1 MTTPLKKIVIVGGG
15 AGGLEMATQLGH
27 KLGRKK
33 KAKITLVDR
42 NHSHLWK
49 PLLHEVATGSLDE
62 GVDALSYLAH
72 ARNHGFQFQL
82 GSVIDIDR
90 EAKTITI
97 AELRDEKGELLVPE
111 RKIAYDTLVMAL
123 GSTSND
129 FNTPGVKENCIFL
142 DNPHQARRFH
152 QEMLNLFLKYSANL
166 GANGKVNIAIV
177 GGGATGVE
185 LSAELHN
192 AVKQLHSYGYK
203 GLTNEALNVTLVEA
217 GERILPALPP
227 RISAA
232 AHNELTKLGVR
243 VLTQTMV
250 TSADEGG
257 LHTKDGEYIEADL
270 MVWAAGIKAP
280 DFLKD
285 IGGLETNR
293 INQLVVEPT
302 LQTTRDPD
310 IYAIG
315 DCASCPRPEGGFVPP
330 RAQAAHQMA
339 TCAMNNILA
348 QMNGKPLKN
357 YQYKD
362 HGSLVSLSNFSTVG
376 SLMGNLTR
384 GSMMIEGRIARFV
397 YISLY
402 RMHQIALQPRY
413 PSAFEVALIDV
424 HWRMWHKRLIR
435 PGQMVRAVGL
445 IRRVKRRIR
454 HSFRLLRIIKYFQ
467 PFPRFS
473 SSV

>member
-293 INQLVVEPT
+293 IKPAGGGTDAANHPRSRHLRYWRLRVMP
-302 LQTTRDPD
+302 
-310 IYAIG
+310 
-315 DCASCPRPEGGFVPP
+315 ASGRGFVPP

-402 RMHQIALQPRY
+402 RMHQIALHGYFKTGLMMLVGSINR
-413 PSAFEVALIDV
+413 V
-424 HWRMWHKRLIR
+424 IR
-435 PGQMVRAVGL
+435 P
-445 IRRVKRRIR
+445 
-454 HSFRLLRIIKYFQ
+454 RLKLH
-467 PFPRFS
+467 
-473 SSV
+473 

>member
-1 MTTPLKKIVIVGGG
+1 MTTSIKKIVIVGGG

-27 KLGRKK
+27 KLGRKN
-33 KAKITLVDR
+33 KAEIILVDR

-49 PLLHEVATGSLDE
+49 PLLHEVATGSMDE
-62 GVDALSYLAH
+62 GIDALSYLAH

-82 GSVIDIDR
+82 GSLTDINREKKVISL
-90 EAKTITI
+90 
-97 AELRDEKGELLVPE
+97 AEVLDAQGEVLVPQRE
-111 RKIAYDTLVMAL
+111 VPYDTLVMAL

-129 FNTPGVKENCIFL
+129 FGTPGVKDHCIFL

-152 QEMLNLFLKYSANL
+152 NEMLNLFLKFSASE
-166 GANGKVNIAIV
+166 GQTGQVNIAIV

-203 GLTNEALNVTLVEA
+203 GLGSEALNVTLVEA

-232 AHNELTKLGVR
+232 AHQELTKLGVR

-250 TSADEGG
+250 TSADKKG
-257 LHTKDGEYIEADL
+257 LHTKGGEYIEADL

-280 DFLKD
+280 DFMKE

-293 INQLVVEPT
+293 INQLVVKDT
-302 LQTTRDPD
+302 LQTTLDDD

-315 DCASCPRPEGGFVPP
+315 DCASCALPSGGFVPP
-330 RAQAAHQMA
+330 RAQSAHQMA
-339 TCAMNNILA
+339 SRAMENILA
-348 QMNGKPLKN
+348 QRNNKPLKA
-357 YQYKD
+357 YVYKD
-362 HGSLVSLSNFSTVG
+362 HGSLVSLSRFSTVG
-376 SLMGNLTR
+376 SLMGNLMR
-384 GSMMIEGRIARFV
+384 GSMMVEGRIARFV

-402 RMHQIALQPRY
+402 RMHQIALHGYFKTGLMMLVGSINR
-413 PSAFEVALIDV
+413 V
-424 HWRMWHKRLIR
+424 IR
-435 PGQMVRAVGL
+435 P
-445 IRRVKRRIR
+445 
-454 HSFRLLRIIKYFQ
+454 RLKLH
-467 PFPRFS
+467 
-473 SSV
+473 

>member
-1 MTTPLKKIVIVGGG
+1 MTTPIKKIVIVGGG
-15 AGGLEMATQLGH
+15 AGGLELATQLGH
-27 KLGRKK
+27 KLGRRK
-33 KAKITLVDR
+33 KAEITLIDR

-62 GVDALSYLAH
+62 GIDGLSYLAH
-72 ARNHGFQFQL
+72 ARNHHFQFQL
-82 GSVIDIDR
+82 GTLTDIDR
-90 EAKTITI
+90 EKKSLHLSEI
-97 AELRDEKGELLVPE
+97 RDEQGELLVPE
-111 RKIAYDTLVMAL
+111 REVDYDTLVMAL

-129 FNTPGVKENCIFL
+129 FGTPGIKDHCIFL

-152 QEMLNLFLKYSANL
+152 NEMLNLFLKFSASD
-166 GANGKVNIAIV
+166 GEQEKVNIAIV

-203 GLTNEALNVTLVEA
+203 GLDNKALNVTLVEA

-232 AHNELTKLGVR
+232 AHQELTKLGVR

-250 TSADEGG
+250 TSAEKNG
-257 LHTKDGEYIEADL
+257 LHTKSGEFIDADL

-280 DFLKD
+280 DFMKD

-302 LQTTRDPD
+302 LQTTRDAS

-315 DCASCPRPEGGFVPP
+315 DCASCALPAGGFVPP
-330 RAQAAHQMA
+330 RAQSAHQMA
-339 TCAMNNILA
+339 SRVLSNILA
-348 QMNGKPLKN
+348 DMKGQSLKP
-357 YQYKD
+357 YVYKD
-362 HGSLVSLSNFSTVG
+362 HGSLVSLSRFSTVG
-376 SLMGNLTR
+376 SLMGNLMR
-384 GSMMIEGRIARFV
+384 GSMMVEGRIARFV

-402 RMHQIALQPRY
+402 RMHQ
-413 PSAFEVALIDV
+413 VALHGYFKTGLMMLVGSINRV
-424 HWRMWHKRLIR
+424 IR
-435 PGQMVRAVGL
+435 P
-445 IRRVKRRIR
+445 
-454 HSFRLLRIIKYFQ
+454 RLKLH
-467 PFPRFS
+467 
-473 SSV
+473 

>member
-1 MTTPLKKIVIVGGG
+1 MKKIVIVGGG
-15 AGGLEMATQLGH
+15 AGGLELATQLGH

-33 KAKITLVDR
+33 KAEITLVDR

-62 GVDALSYLAH
+62 GIDGLSYLAH
-72 ARNHGFQFQL
+72 ARNHHFQFQL
-82 GSVIDIDR
+82 GTLTDINR
-90 EAKTITI
+90 EGKKLQL
-97 AELRDEKGELLVPE
+97 AEIRDAQGELLVPARE
-111 RKIAYDTLVMAL
+111 LAYDTLVMAL

-129 FNTPGVKENCIFL
+129 FGTPGIKDHCIFL

-152 QEMLNLFLKYSANL
+152 NEMLNLFLKFSSSE
-166 GANGKVNIAIV
+166 GAQEKVNIAIV

-203 GLTNEALNVTLVEA
+203 GLDNQALNVTLVEA

-232 AHNELTKLGVR
+232 AHQELTKLGVR

-250 TSADEGG
+250 TSADKNG
-257 LHTKDGEYIEADL
+257 LNTKSDEFIEADL

-280 DFLKD
+280 DFMKE
-285 IGGLETNR
+285 IAGLETNR

-302 LQTTRDPD
+302 LQTTRDAD

-315 DCASCPRPEGGFVPP
+315 DCASCALPAGGFVPP
-330 RAQAAHQMA
+330 RAQSAHQMA
-339 TCAMNNILA
+339 SLVLNNILA
-348 QMNGKPLKN
+348 EMKGQKQKP
-357 YQYKD
+357 YVYKD
-362 HGSLVSLSNFSTVG
+362 HGSLVSLSRFSTVG
-376 SLMGNLTR
+376 SLMGNLMR
-384 GSMMIEGRIARFV
+384 GSMMVEGRIARFV

-402 RMHQIALQPRY
+402 RMHQ
-413 PSAFEVALIDV
+413 VALHGYFKTGLMMLVGSINRV
-424 HWRMWHKRLIR
+424 IR
-435 PGQMVRAVGL
+435 P
-445 IRRVKRRIR
+445 
-454 HSFRLLRIIKYFQ
+454 RLKLH
-467 PFPRFS
+467 
-473 SSV
+473 

>member
-1 MTTPLKKIVIVGGG
+1 MKKIVIVGGG
-15 AGGLEMATQLGH
+15 AGGLELATQLGQ

-33 KAKITLVDR
+33 KAEITLVDR

-62 GVDALSYLAH
+62 GIDALSYLAH
-72 ARNHGFQFQL
+72 ARNHHFQFQL
-82 GSVIDIDR
+82 GTLTEIDR
-90 EAKTITI
+90 DNKKLQL
-97 AELRDEKGELLVPE
+97 AEIRNEQGELLVPE
-111 RKIAYDTLVMAL
+111 REVAYDTLVMAL

-129 FNTPGVKENCIFL
+129 FGTPGVKDHCIFL

-152 QEMLNLFLKYSANL
+152 NEMLNLFLKFSASE
-166 GANGKVNIAIV
+166 GRQEQVNIAIV

-203 GLTNEALNVTLVEA
+203 GLNNSALNVTLVEA

-227 RISAA
+227 RISTA
-232 AHNELTKLGVR
+232 AHQELTKLGVR

-250 TSADEGG
+250 TSADENG
-257 LHTKDGEYIEADL
+257 LHTKSGEFIDADL

-280 DFLKD
+280 DFMKE

-315 DCASCPRPEGGFVPP
+315 DCASCALPSGGFVPP
-330 RAQAAHQMA
+330 RAQSAHQMA
-339 TCAMNNILA
+339 SRVLDNILA
-348 QMNGKPLKN
+348 QMKGREQKA
-357 YQYKD
+357 YVYKD
-362 HGSLVSLSNFSTVG
+362 HGSLVSLSRFSTVG
-376 SLMGNLTR
+376 SLMGNLMR
-384 GSMMIEGRIARFV
+384 GSMMVEGRIARFV

-402 RMHQIALQPRY
+402 RMHQ
-413 PSAFEVALIDV
+413 VALHGYFKTGLMMLVGSINRV
-424 HWRMWHKRLIR
+424 IR
-435 PGQMVRAVGL
+435 P
-445 IRRVKRRIR
+445 
-454 HSFRLLRIIKYFQ
+454 RLKLH
-467 PFPRFS
+467 
-473 SSV
+473 